1 MESIDQGI
9 KMLLYLKTVQS
20 NAIKTLFEVLKEI
33 LHDVNIFFDQ
43 NGMRI
48 MTIDGSHVALI
59 HLFLDAQN
67 FEEYKCERPLHLGIN
82 MSNMFKLLK
91 TATNQDTLVF
101 FMDNDQNFD
110 LGIQIENAEKR
121 TKTTF
126 TLKLMDVDVESLQMP
141 EIEYDSVITMP
152 SLYFQRLC
160 KDMSNISDTLSI
172 SSTKTQIILSCKGD
186 FASQETIIE
195 DNVNMIE
202 GMSFST
208 TEVVQGCYHLK
219 YLVLF
224 NKASSLCNTMEL
236 FMKNGFPLILK
247 YKVANLGEL
256 RLCLAPKLDEDA

>member
-1 MESIDQGI
+1 
-9 KMLLYLKTVQS
+9 MLLYLKTVQS

-33 LHDVNIFFDQ
+33 LHDVNIFFDE

-48 MTIDGSHVALI
+48 MTVDGSHVALI
-59 HLFLDAQN
+59 HLFLEASN
-67 FEEYKCERPLHLGIN
+67 FEEYTCKRPLHLGVN
-82 MSNMFKLLK
+82 MTNMFKLLK
-91 TATNQDTLVF
+91 TATNQDTMVF
-101 FMDNDQNFD
+101 FMEDDIRFE

-126 TLKLMDVDVESLQMP
+126 TLKLLDVDIEALKVP
-141 EIEYDSVITMP
+141 EIEFDSVITMP

-172 SSTKTQIILSCKGD
+172 TSHQNQIVLSCKGD
-186 FASQETIIE
+186 FASQETVIE

-202 GMSFST
+202 GMSFNQTSS
-208 TEVVQGCYHLK
+208 ELVSGAYHLK

-224 NKASSLCNTMEL
+224 NKASSLCNTMEI
-236 FMKNGFPLILK
+236 FMKNNYPLILK

-256 RLCLAPKLDEDA
+256 RLCLAPKVEDDDS

>member
-1 MESIDQGI
+1 
-9 KMLLYLKTVQS
+9 MLLYLKTVQS

-33 LHDVNIFFDQ
+33 LHDVNIFFDES
-43 NGMRI
+43 GMRI
-48 MTIDGSHVALI
+48 MTVDGSHVALI
-59 HLFLDAQN
+59 HLFLDASN
-67 FEEYKCERPLHLGIN
+67 FEEYKCARPLHLGVN

-101 FMDNDQNFD
+101 FMENDVNFE

-121 TKTTF
+121 TKTVF
-126 TLKLMDVDVESLQMP
+126 TLKLLDVDVESLNMP
-141 EIEYDSVITMP
+141 EIEFDSVITMP

-172 SSTKTQIILSCKGD
+172 TSNKSQIVLACKGD

-202 GMSFST
+202 GMTFNQTST
-208 TEVVQGCYHLK
+208 DVVTGAYHLK

-236 FMKNGFPLILK
+236 FMKNNFPLILK

-256 RLCLAPKLDEDA
+256 RLCLAPKVDEDS